1 MKMILLHKICI
12 FILYYIFMLIFS
24 KDLPTFIKNYLVA
37 DTIQILQQ

>member
-1 MKMILLHKICI
+1 
-12 FILYYIFMLIFS
+12 MLIFS